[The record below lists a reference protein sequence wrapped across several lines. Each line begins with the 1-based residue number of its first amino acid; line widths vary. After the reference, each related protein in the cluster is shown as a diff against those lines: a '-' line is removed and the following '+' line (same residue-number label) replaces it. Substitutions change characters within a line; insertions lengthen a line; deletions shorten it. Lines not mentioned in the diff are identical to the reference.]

1 MVDILICKYISMDVA
16 DIISTIPTCEN
27 TETFPSKVSLFETL
41 SFRGE
46 VGAEVVLESS
56 LAAVLGVVGVAA
68 LLSPLR
74 YRVLLGP
81 GRAEQSGSTL
91 SSRSSYGEET
101 FSLESLLL
109 RVVTLLA
116 KLFFKFR
123 NEILATFLEA
133 GGYKALKVIL
143 LTL

>member
-1 MVDILICKYISMDVA
+1 M
-16 DIISTIPTCEN
+16 
-27 TETFPSKVSLFETL
+27 SLFETL

-46 VGAEVVLESS
+46 VGADVVLESS

-68 LLSPLR
+68 LLSPLL
-74 YRVLLGP
+74 YRVRLGP

-91 SSRSSYGEET
+91 SSRSSYGDET

-116 KLFFKFR
+116 KLFFKLR

-133 GGYKALKVIL
+133 GGYKVLKVIY
-143 LTL
+143 